1 LFEGSGID
9 SVFLNASSNKDKVAN
24 INMKP
29 NASGDIIMTVSPGPN
44 NNNASGFYYFGGMI
58 ISYEDK
64 PLPSPFD
71 TISLDFGTL
80 LSPGPWINVEN
91 FTDGVME
98 DLVTVSGVNSGY
110 GFRITDA
117 FNGVNTAGTTAA
129 NPELGIPPTVSGDS
143 FFGNTVLFGGKIE
156 ETGGFE
162 LYNLDKEKE
171 YTMSIFASRVATDNR
186 EAKYEISGNNTQIL
200 YLDASSNTENV
211 VFATLKPD
219 ENGIIS
225 ITASPGPNNNNA
237 SGFYYLGSM
246 QVFFN
251 RFSAGSEEVTVLKPN
266 GGEFWQAGKQVP
278 IKWTSRNI
286 PEVTLD
292 YSVDGGNEWKEIA
305 KTPGA
310 AGTYNWTV
318 PDDPGKQALIRVSGN
333 QVSDQSDEYFE
344 ISGESTTC
352 RIVVLGSSTA
362 EGAGASPRDSS
373 WVNRYA
379 ASLANNTAYEVI
391 NLGRGGY
398 TTFHILPTGTVSP
411 GVSIGVDQERNITKA
426 LSYEPFAIIV
436 NMPSN
441 DANNNFTL
449 EQQMNNFDLISQAA
463 TNAGAQIFI
472 ATTQPRNFTNP
483 TQIQIQKQVKDAILT
498 KYGDHALDFWTGIA
512 QENGFINT
520 AYDSGD
526 GIHLNNAGH
535 RILFERVRD
544 ARIDTLDCYFTGTN
558 DPINQHIQDI
568 KIFPN
573 PNNGTFNIR
582 LENPG
587 SLVSIEVMDIVGRK
601 VFDKKTFGNEGS
613 LIEIRLSDVEKG
625 LYFCAVS
632 EQSGNGLSRNLIPV
646 IIHQ

>member
-1 LFEGSGID
+1 
-9 SVFLNASSNKDKVAN
+9 
-24 INMKP
+24 MKP